1 MSTYPIRTR
10 RWTRREYHRLIELG
24 ILHEDEPIELLG
36 GQLVVSEPKSSL
48 HSTAVRL
55 VAEALRR
62 AFGAGWLVNTQ
73 DPIAAGDESEPE
85 PDVAVVPGSIRDYR
99 DEHPANAALVVEV
112 ALTSLAFDRRH
123 KGSLYARAGV
133 GDYWIVNL
141 IDRIVEVR
149 RRPAPDPAADYG
161 AAYQDIVMAQPG
173 TALTPFAKP
182 DARIAVDDV
191 LP

>member
-1 MSTYPIRTR
+1 MSSYPIRTR
-10 RWTRREYHRLIELG
+10 RWTRREYHRLIDLG

-55 VAEALRR
+55 TAEALRS
-62 AFGAGWLVNTQ
+62 AFGTGWLVNTQ
-73 DPIAAGDESEPE
+73 DPIAPDDDSEPE
-85 PDVAVVPGSIRDYR
+85 PDVAVVPGSISDYR
-99 DEHPANAALVVEV
+99 DEHPSNAALVVEV

-133 GDYWIVNL
+133 ADYWIVNL

-149 RRPAPDPAADYG
+149 RRPAPDAAADYG
-161 AAYQDIVMAQPG
+161 AAYQDIVIAQPG
-173 TALTPFAKP
+173 TTLAPLAKP
-182 DARIAVDDV
+182 AARIAVDE
-191 LP
+191 LRP